1 MQMAR
6 VDPKAVVRQE
16 LQQLNVRIPKEVY
29 DALRTYAYATDSSIN
44 EAVLRALADF
54 LASRGR
60 QEEVDAFLKGA
71 RKQYRAALDKLADL

>member
-1 MQMAR
+1 MAR
-6 VDPKAVVRQE
+6 VNQKAATRE
-16 LQQLNVRIPKEVY
+16 LQQLNVRIPKDVY

-54 LASRGR
+54 LASQGR

-71 RKQYRAALDKLADL
+71 RKKYRVALDKLADL